1 MDTIA
6 GSAEAALFERV
17 LQHYYVAGPLI
28 EAGFAGTPIVY
39 ANFPSGL
46 GQAPHFGIAGV
57 PLSAKKLEWLVHR
70 EYALEFH
77 SWAPLTAN
85 DDRLTYAR
93 ILLVGHPDWQRVK
106 EAALAVRA
114 QLFNEHLEAIA
125 LCDGT
130 GGIALWIPLADAP
143 HAPELRAWL
152 HGFANRACI
161 AHPALLSTEV
171 NTHRDGRV
179 HVHVSSN
186 APGHF
191 SALPYSLRGREDL
204 PVCTPIAWEELG
216 AVAAVACTAQSFP
229 QRLRAH
235 GDVFAQQRAIIAH
248 QRFAD
253 VATNGP
259 LLAGAG
265 LGGHGSGH
273 TPEPRGHII
282 NAAIAI
288 LNDGKYHTADD
299 ILAAALQQKLVPPE
313 TQRKYVYSALIEY
326 IARQLGRGRKPPIV
340 QDAQRRFRINEPLDD
355 WPDLVAAPRANVDPA
370 VEALCNRLET
380 TATGSDPTAFEVAV
394 CDAFAHL
401 GYLTQ
406 HLGQGGQPDG
416 VADAILGPLGYRVML
431 ECKTGATIVNN
442 PDAAEVA
449 RFVESFNAQFGVMV
463 GPAFSDEI
471 ELLKELQTHKICVLD
486 VPNLQTLLRLR
497 ATAVEAKSLFAPGY
511 ACDLIADLLWN
522 RVHGEAKR
530 VADVAEILKR
540 EGWKAQAIA
549 AQQGGPA
556 NAPHLTVDAAMLV
569 VDAALSVAGSTI
581 ACTRE
586 EVVAAFERLTN
597 PTNGAAVLSDGALI
611 ITVVPE
617 AALSEEALAL
627 IEGVSSNR
635 TAFMVD
641 ASVKEALKRQRAL
654 RDAEIERISEANA
667 ASDRSTAREWE
678 GTLGDG
684 LEPDESFED
693 PYRS

>member
-1 MDTIA
+1 MDTLA
-6 GSAEAALFERV
+6 GREAALFKRV
-17 LQHYYVAGPLI
+17 LQQYYVAAPLI
-28 EAGFAGTPIVY
+28 DAGFAGTPTVY
-39 ANFPSGL
+39 ANFPG
-46 GQAPHFGIAGV
+46 GIEKPPHFGITDV
-57 PLSAKKLEWLVHR
+57 PLAAKKLEWLVHR
-70 EYALEFH
+70 EYAVEFH
-77 SWAPLTAN
+77 SWAPLEP
-85 DDRLTYAR
+85 DGDRLKFAR
-93 ILLVGHPDWQRVK
+93 ILLVGNSDWLRVK

-114 QLFNEHLEAIA
+114 LLFNEGLEAIA

-130 GGIALWIPLADAP
+130 GGIALWVPLADAP

-161 AHPALLSTEV
+161 AHPDLLSTEV

-204 PVCTPIAWEELG
+204 PVCTPIAWEDLG
-216 AVAAVACTAQSFP
+216 TANAVMCTAHDFP
-229 QRLRAH
+229 ARLQTH
-235 GDVFAQQRAIIAH
+235 GDIFAQQLAIIAH

-253 VATNGP
+253 AANPVVMSA
-259 LLAGAG
+259 AGKG

-288 LNDGKYHTADD
+288 LDDGKYHTADE
-299 ILAAALQQKLVPPE
+299 ILAAALKQKLVPPE

-355 WPDLVAAPRANVDPA
+355 WPDLVPAPVTPADPA
-370 VEALCNRLET
+370 VEALCDRLET
-380 TATGSDPTAFEVAV
+380 TATGNDPTAFEVAA

-406 HLGQGGQPDG
+406 HMGQGGQPDG
-416 VADAILGPLGYRVML
+416 VADATLGPLGYRVIL

-449 RFVESFNAQFGVMV
+449 RFVESFNAQFGVMI

-471 ELLKELQTHKICVLD
+471 ELLKELQTHKVCVLD

-497 ATAVEAKSLFAPGY
+497 ATAIEAKTLFAPGY
-511 ACDLIADLLWN
+511 ACDLIADLLWS
-522 RVHGEAKR
+522 RTHGEAKR

-540 EGWKAQAIA
+540 EGWKAQTIA

-556 NAPHLTVDAAMLV
+556 NAPHLTIDAAMLV
-569 VDAALSVAGSTI
+569 VDEALRAAGSTI
-581 ACTRE
+581 ACTRA
-586 EVVAAFERLTN
+586 EVEAAFQHLTN
-597 PTNGAAVLSDGALI
+597 PTTAAATMI
-611 ITVVPE
+611 
-617 AALSEEALAL
+617 EEALVIL
-627 IEGVSSNR
+627 TPS
-635 TAFMVD
+635 
-641 ASVKEALKRQRAL
+641 
-654 RDAEIERISEANA
+654 
-667 ASDRSTAREWE
+667 
-678 GTLGDG
+678 
-684 LEPDESFED
+684 P
-693 PYRS
+693 